1 MDLSSAPNNDDDLVT
16 VFSLP
21 EGGTNEMEVVTVQ
34 QLLESNGIPTV
45 LVGDSPLPNFS
56 EEIRVARGDAERAGQ
71 IIAEALAIGPSG
83 ASEAEAEGER

>member
-1 MDLSSAPNNDDDLVT
+1 MDLRSAPNNEDDLVT
-16 VFSLP
+16 VFRLA

-56 EEIRVARGDAERAGQ
+56 EEIRVAKGDAERAEQ
-71 IIAEALAIGPSG
+71 LIKDALATG
-83 ASEAEAEGER
+83 AEGAEEAEAESEK